1 MADHDLSEDE
11 EEKTIADDIV
21 VTKYK
26 MAGDMANAILKKIVA
41 ACKADTSVRSVCEL
55 GDKLIVEEMGKV
67 YKKEKEL
74 TKGIGFPTC
83 ISVNNIICHFSP
95 LLSEP
100 DMTLA
105 DGDVVKIDFGVHID
119 GFIAC
124 VGHTMVVG
132 ASKENKIT
140 GRKADVL
147 MAAYYAAEIAL
158 RLVKAGNNNNQ
169 VTEVVEKVA
178 AEFNCHPV
186 EGMLSHQLQQNIID
200 GDKTIIQ
207 NPNEAQRKDH
217 KKCDFEQHEVYAID
231 ILISSGDGKAKE
243 HETRTTVYKRT
254 DLTYALKMKTSRAFY
269 SEVCNKFTMMP
280 FTLRAFEDEK
290 KARLGVGECTNHEL
304 LTPYPVLYEKDGEF
318 VAQFKFTVLLMPNG
332 PLRITNGSWDPET
345 LQSEFSIKDEEL
357 RKILTSQVSKKTQKK
372 KKKKAAAAAT
382 PTDEVAEETKE
393 NVEPVV
399 GDEAPAVA
407 EKTETTEG
415 FVEVTAAE
423 STETPS

>member
-1 MADHDLSEDE
+1 MADRDNSDDE
-11 EEKTIADDIV
+11 QEKTIEDEVV

-26 MAGDMANAILKKIVA
+26 MSGDMANAILKKLIA
-41 ACKADTSVRSVCEL
+41 ECKDGASARVICTL
-55 GDKLIVEEMGKV
+55 GDKLILEETGKV

-95 LLSEP
+95 LLSEA
-100 DMTLA
+100 DVLLK
-105 DGDVVKIDFGVHID
+105 DGDLVKIDIGVHID

-124 VGHTMVVG
+124 VAHTVVVG

-147 MAAYYAAEIAL
+147 LAAYYAAEIAQ
-158 RLVKAGNNNNQ
+158 RLVKPGNTNTQ
-169 VTEVVEKVA
+169 VTEAVQKVA
-178 AEFNCHPV
+178 EEFKCKPV

-217 KKCDFEQHEVYAID
+217 KKCEFELHEVYGVD
-231 ILISSGDGKAKE
+231 VLISTGDGKAKE
-243 HETRTTVYKRT
+243 RETRTTVYKRT
-254 DLTYALKMKTSRAFY
+254 DLQYLLKLKASRNFY

-304 LTPYPVLYEKDGEF
+304 IIPYPVLYEKDGEY

-332 PLRITNGSWDPET
+332 PLRITHGSWDPESI
-345 LQSEFSIKDEEL
+345 QSEHSIKDEEL
-357 RKILTSQVSKKTQKK
+357 KKILSSQISKKSQKK
-372 KKKKAAAAAT
+372 KKKKAAAQAK
-382 PTDEVAEETKE
+382 TDMTEK
-393 NVEPVV
+393 
-399 GDEAPAVA
+399 
-407 EKTETTEG
+407 EKTDGNETAT
-415 FVEVTAAE
+415 
-423 STETPS
+423 TPVAS

>member
-1 MADHDLSEDE
+1 MADRDYESE
-11 EEKTIADDIV
+11 EEEQTIADDVV

-41 ACKADTSVRSVCEL
+41 EIKDGASARSICIL
-55 GDKLIVEEMGKV
+55 GDTLITEETSKV

-74 TKGIGFPTC
+74 KKGIGFPTC
-83 ISVNNIICHFSP
+83 ISINNIICHFSP
-95 LLSEP
+95 LLSES
-100 DMTLA
+100 DMTLK

-119 GFIAC
+119 GFIAG
-124 VGHTMVVG
+124 VAHTVVVG

-147 MAAYYAAEIAL
+147 LAAYYAAEIAQ
-158 RLVKAGNNNNQ
+158 RLVKPGNTNTQ
-169 VTEVVEKVA
+169 VTEIVQKVA
-178 AEFNCHPV
+178 KEFNCTPV

-200 GDKTIIQ
+200 GEKTIIQ
-207 NPNEAQRKDH
+207 NPTEAQGKDH
-217 KKCDFEQHEVYAID
+217 KKCEFELHEVYGVD

-254 DLTYALKMKTSRAFY
+254 DLQYALKMKASRAFY

-304 LTPYPVLYEKDGEF
+304 LTPYPVLYEKDGEY

-332 PLRITNGSWDPET
+332 PLRITHGSWDPEFI
-345 LQSEFSIKDEEL
+345 QSEHSIKDEEL
-357 RKILTSQVSKKTQKK
+357 KTILTSQVSKKTQKK
-372 KKKKAAAAAT
+372 KKKKAAAQTAT
-382 PTDEVAEETKE
+382 TTEEKK
-393 NVEPVV
+393 
-399 GDEAPAVA
+399 DEAVPEI
-407 EKTETTEG
+407 EKLEISE
-415 FVEVTAAE
+415 E
-423 STETPS
+423 PSS